1 MSKLSQAIK
10 NYLTENNIGLEDIK
24 DELKTIDIDLVG
36 EMLNDKENTYVIK
49 KSGSVEKFV
58 KEKIERSIKNAAGE
72 NKYDLNTSDLAIIVG
87 DVIKALDSDPR
98 KVYKTSEI
106 KNYIKDAL
114 IKEGYSQVYKSF
126 ISYIKEDW
134 WI

>member
-10 NYLTENNIGLEDIK
+10 NYLEENNIGLEDIK
-24 DELKTIDIDLVG
+24 DELKTIDTDLVG
-36 EMLNDKENTYVIK
+36 EMLKDKENTYVIK
-49 KSGSVEKFV
+49 KSGSVEKFA
-58 KEKIERSIKNAAGE
+58 KEKIERSIKNAAGD
-72 NKYDLNTSDLAIIVG
+72 NKYDLNSSDLSIIVG

-126 ISYIKEDW
+126 ISYIKED
-134 WI
+134 

>member
-1 MSKLSQAIK
+1 MGKLSQTIK
-10 NYLTENNIGLEDIK
+10 NYLEENNIGLEDIK
-24 DELKTIDIDLVG
+24 DELKTIDTDLVG
-36 EMLNDKENTYVIK
+36 ELLKDKENTYVIK
-49 KSGSVEKFV
+49 KSGSVEKFAR
-58 KEKIERSIKNAAGE
+58 EKIERSIKNAAGE

-126 ISYIKEDW
+126 ISYIKED
-134 WI
+134 

>member
-72 NKYDLNTSDLAIIVG
+72 NKYDLNSSDLAIIVG

-126 ISYIKEDW
+126 ISYIKED
-134 WI
+134 

>member
-1 MSKLSQAIK
+1 MSKLSQTIK
-10 NYLTENNIGLEDIK
+10 NYLEENNIGLEDIK
-24 DELKTIDIDLVG
+24 DELKTIDTDLVG
-36 EMLNDKENTYVIK
+36 EMLKDKENTYVIK
-49 KSGSVEKFV
+49 KSGSVEKFA
-58 KEKIERSIKNAAGE
+58 KEKIERSIKNAAGD

-106 KNYIKDAL
+106 KNFIKDAL

-126 ISYIKEDW
+126 ISYIKED
-134 WI
+134 

>member
-1 MSKLSQAIK
+1 MSKLSQTIK
-10 NYLTENNIGLEDIK
+10 NYLEENNIGLEDIK
-24 DELKTIDIDLVG
+24 DELKTIDTDLVG
-36 EMLNDKENTYVIK
+36 ELLKDKENTYVIK
-49 KSGSVEKFV
+49 KSGSVEKFA
-58 KEKIERSIKNAAGE
+58 KEKIERSIKNAAGD
-72 NKYDLNTSDLAIIVG
+72 NKYDLNSSDLAIIVG

-126 ISYIKEDW
+126 ISYIKED
-134 WI
+134 

>member
-10 NYLTENNIGLEDIK
+10 NYLEENNIGLEDIK
-24 DELKTIDIDLVG
+24 DELKTIDTDLVG
-36 EMLNDKENTYVIK
+36 EMLKDKENTYVIK
-49 KSGSVEKFV
+49 KSGSVEKFA
-58 KEKIERSIKNAAGE
+58 KEKIERSIKNAAGD
-72 NKYDLNTSDLAIIVG
+72 NKYDLNSSDLAIIVG

-126 ISYIKEDW
+126 ISYIKED
-134 WI
+134 

>member
-1 MSKLSQAIK
+1 MSKLSQTIK
-10 NYLTENNIGLEDIK
+10 NYLEENNIGLEDIK

-36 EMLNDKENTYVIK
+36 EMLKDKENTYVIK
-49 KSGSVEKFV
+49 KSGSVEKFS
-58 KEKIERSIKNAAGE
+58 KEKIERSIKNAAGD

-126 ISYIKEDW
+126 ISYIKED
-134 WI
+134 

>member
-1 MSKLSQAIK
+1 MTKLSTEIK
-10 NYLTENNIGLEDIK
+10 KYLDENKLSLNDIRS
-24 DELKTIDIDLVG
+24 DLQTLDVDLVG
-36 EMLNDKENTYVIK
+36 DMLEDKENTYVIK
-49 KSGSVEKFV
+49 KSGSVEKFA
-58 KEKIERSIKNAAGE
+58 KEKIERSIKNAAGD
-72 NKYDLNTSDLAIIVG
+72 NKYDLNSSDLAIIVG

-126 ISYIKEDW
+126 ISYIKED
-134 WI
+134 

>member
-1 MSKLSQAIK
+1 MSKLSQTIK
-10 NYLTENNIGLEDIK
+10 NYLEKNNIGLEDIK

-36 EMLNDKENTYVIK
+36 EMLKDKENTYVIK
-49 KSGSVEKFV
+49 KSGSVEKFS
-58 KEKIERSIKNAAGE
+58 KEKIERSIKNAAGD

-126 ISYIKEDW
+126 ISYIKED
-134 WI
+134 

>member
-10 NYLTENNIGLEDIK
+10 NYLEENNIGLDDIK
-24 DELKTIDIDLVG
+24 ADLKTIDTDLVE

-58 KEKIERSIKNAAGE
+58 KEKIERSIKNAAGN
-72 NKYDLNTSDLAIIVG
+72 NKYDLNSSDLAIIVG
-87 DVIKALDSDPR
+87 DVINALDSDPR

-126 ISYIKEDW
+126 ISYIKED
-134 WI
+134 

>member
-1 MSKLSQAIK
+1 MSKLSQTIK
-10 NYLTENNIGLEDIK
+10 NYLEENNIGLEDIK
-24 DELKTIDIDLVG
+24 DELKTIDTDLVG
-36 EMLNDKENTYVIK
+36 ELLKDKENTYVIK
-49 KSGSVEKFV
+49 KSGSVEKFS
-58 KEKIERSIKNAAGE
+58 KEKIERSIKNAAGD

-126 ISYIKEDW
+126 ISYIKED
-134 WI
+134 

>member
-1 MSKLSQAIK
+1 MSKLSQTIK
-10 NYLTENNIGLEDIK
+10 NYLDENNIDLEDIK
-24 DELKTIDIDLVG
+24 DELKTIDTDLVG
-36 EMLNDKENTYVIK
+36 EMLSDKENTYVIK

-58 KEKIERSIKNAAGE
+58 KEKIERSIKNAAGD
-72 NKYDLNTSDLAIIVG
+72 NKYDLNSSDLSIIVG

-106 KNYIKDAL
+106 KNFIKDAL

-126 ISYIKEDW
+126 ISYIKED
-134 WI
+134 

>member
-1 MSKLSQAIK
+1 MSKLSQTIK
-10 NYLTENNIGLEDIK
+10 NYLDENNIDLEDIK
-24 DELKTIDIDLVG
+24 DELKTIDTDLVG
-36 EMLNDKENTYVIK
+36 EMLSDKENTYVIK
-49 KSGSVEKFV
+49 KSGSVEKFAR
-58 KEKIERSIKNAAGE
+58 EKIERSIKNAAGE

-126 ISYIKEDW
+126 ISYIKED
-134 WI
+134 

>member
-10 NYLTENNIGLEDIK
+10 NYLTENNIGLDDIK
-24 DELKTIDIDLVG
+24 DDLKTIDTDLVG
-36 EMLNDKENTYVIK
+36 EMLGDKDSTYVIK

-58 KEKIERSIKNAAGE
+58 KEKIERSIKNAAGD

-87 DVIKALDSDPR
+87 DVINALDSDPR

-126 ISYIKEDW
+126 ISYIKED
-134 WI
+134 

>member
-10 NYLTENNIGLEDIK
+10 NYLTENNIGLDDIK
-24 DELKTIDIDLVG
+24 DDLKTIDTDLVG
-36 EMLNDKENTYVIK
+36 EMLGDKDSTYVIK
-49 KSGSVEKFV
+49 KSGSVEKFA
-58 KEKIERSIKNAAGE
+58 KEKIERSIKNAAGD

-106 KNYIKDAL
+106 KNFIKDAL

-126 ISYIKEDW
+126 ISYIKED
-134 WI
+134 

>member
-1 MSKLSQAIK
+1 MSKLSQTIK
-10 NYLTENNIGLEDIK
+10 NYLDENNIGLEDIK
-24 DELKTIDIDLVG
+24 DELKTIDTDLVG
-36 EMLNDKENTYVIK
+36 ELLKDKENTYVIK
-49 KSGSVEKFV
+49 KSGSVEKFAR
-58 KEKIERSIKNAAGE
+58 EKIERSIKNAAGD
-72 NKYDLNTSDLAIIVG
+72 NKYDLNSSDLAIIVG

-126 ISYIKEDW
+126 ISYIKED
-134 WI
+134 

>member
-1 MSKLSQAIK
+1 MSKLSQTIK
-10 NYLTENNIGLEDIK
+10 NYLEENNIGLEDIK
-24 DELKTIDIDLVG
+24 DELKTIDTDLVG
-36 EMLNDKENTYVIK
+36 ELLKDKENTYVIK
-49 KSGSVEKFV
+49 KSGSVEKFA
-58 KEKIERSIKNAAGE
+58 KEKIERSIKNAAGD

-126 ISYIKEDW
+126 ISYIKED
-134 WI
+134 

>member
-10 NYLTENNIGLEDIK
+10 NYLEENNIGLEDIK
-24 DELKTIDIDLVG
+24 DELKTIDTDLVE

-58 KEKIERSIKNAAGE
+58 KEKIERSIKNAAGN
-72 NKYDLNTSDLAIIVG
+72 NKYDLNSSDLAIIVG
-87 DVIKALDSDPR
+87 DVINALDSDPR

-126 ISYIKEDW
+126 ISYIKED
-134 WI
+134 

>member
-1 MSKLSQAIK
+1 MSNLSQAIK
-10 NYLTENNIGLEDIK
+10 KYLEENNIGLDEIK
-24 DELKTIDIDLVG
+24 DDLKTIDTDLVE

-58 KEKIERSIKNAAGE
+58 KEKIERSIKNAAGD
-72 NKYDLNTSDLAIIVG
+72 NKYDLNSSDLSIIVG
-87 DVIKALDSDPR
+87 DVINALDSDPR

-106 KNYIKDAL
+106 KNYIEDAL

-126 ISYIKEDW
+126 ISYIKED
-134 WI
+134 

>member
-10 NYLTENNIGLEDIK
+10 NYLTENNIGLDDIK
-24 DELKTIDIDLVG
+24 DDLKTIDIDLVG

-72 NKYDLNTSDLAIIVG
+72 NKYDLNSSDLAIIVG
-87 DVIKALDSDPR
+87 DVINALDSDPR

-126 ISYIKEDW
+126 ISYIKED
-134 WI
+134 